1 LNLRKEWEDS
11 TSLIVRISQIESLIL
26 NTEGVIDITN
36 TVINEQNGNI
46 EIGKEYI
53 PILGNIEIIEN
64 EGDSI

>member
-1 LNLRKEWEDS
+1 MNLRKEWEDS